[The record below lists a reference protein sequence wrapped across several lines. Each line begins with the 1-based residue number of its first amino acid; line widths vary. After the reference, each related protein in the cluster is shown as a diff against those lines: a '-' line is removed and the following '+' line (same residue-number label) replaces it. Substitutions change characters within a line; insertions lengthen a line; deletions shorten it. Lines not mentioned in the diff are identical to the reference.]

1 MGVGIRSQKNITKT
15 EMDVFLLIVVLHVV
29 LIVPFLLWVGFN
41 RAATP
46 DWVYHVLFGTG
57 LIVLLYHGYKSVGR
71 YFAKSP
77 ALWMNVIHVLFVG
90 PLLLWIGFYGKKTE
104 RPAYDMLLLLAFGA
118 FGFHLYKLVVITQ
131 TFVKAPEI

>member
-1 MGVGIRSQKNITKT
+1 
-15 EMDVFLLIVVLHVV
+15 MDLYLLIGVLHVAF
-29 LIVPFLLWVGFN
+29 IVPFLLWVGFN

-46 DWVYHVLFGTG
+46 DWVYPILFGFG
-57 LIVLLYHGYKSVGR
+57 LLVIIYHGYKGIGR

-77 ALWMNVIHVLFVG
+77 VVWVHVIHILLIA
-90 PLLLWIGFYGKKTE
+90 PLLLWIGHQGKKTE

-118 FGFHLYKLVVITQ
+118 FGYHLYKLVVVSQ